1 MPNLSARIYSF
12 PSFLTSSFLS
22 TLTVTHSALSRTT
35 QTGMHTAQEQSL
47 LGSLSATLPNPVP
60 SRLEDLLDRS
70 RHAIPM
76 NLRQHYPDFDPNLP
90 SKLLKSLM
98 SPADFVQLR
107 AVSKKFNEWVPHNNA
122 LKTKMFKT
130 LYVTGVH
137 RTTDRE
143 SSLTAL
149 RKIGKSCK
157 HLIIRMEEGTLKP
170 AIVFRDSTHK
180 PTTVF
185 AAYSRSAADRTTST
199 TDSGFLRAHTPA
211 APIQQP
217 YDWTR
222 VAGLGTSA
230 PSASHLHADYGSDWA
245 LILKELRNVNTIT
258 ISAKGER
265 KWSHFTQFEAT
276 LISIRLAIEKADLPS
291 FHTFR
296 LSPIHAYDILY
307 CRWEGS
313 GIFGDASFINDCV
326 WTRLDTLEVQIYYP
340 FNDLPAPEAKTFV
353 KVLHSWLKGF
363 SARLRVLKFNWVGGY
378 NPDADPDYDR
388 RYNPLLLDM
397 VYPRKEFSASPIYWE
412 NLEELWL
419 GNVKPFDMD
428 LMSLMKSRSPS
439 LQKFNV
445 LHDLTRYDD
454 ADMII
459 DFNDVSLWE
468 TLPYY
473 PDRNKADNL
482 KRKRKYGSIVGS
494 TASSC
499 PVPIPRPREGIS
511 FDDPE
516 ELKLEESKN
525 SQSTARHSAKAT
537 NDPDGEDGVFP
548 FVIEEL

>member
-1 MPNLSARIYSF
+1 
-12 PSFLTSSFLS
+12 
-22 TLTVTHSALSRTT
+22 
-35 QTGMHTAQEQSL
+35 MHTAQEQPL
-47 LGSLSATLPNPVP
+47 LNNLSIMLPNPAP
-60 SRLEDLLDRS
+60 PRLEDLLDRS

-107 AVSKKFNEWVPHNNA
+107 AVSKKFNEWVLYNNS
-122 LKTKMFKT
+122 LKTEMFNK

-137 RTTDRE
+137 KTTDRE
-143 SSLTAL
+143 SSLAAL
-149 RKIGKSCK
+149 RKIGKFCK
-157 HLIIRMEEGTLKP
+157 HLIIQMKEGTLKP
-170 AIVFRDSTHK
+170 ATVFKDNSTHK

-185 AAYSRSAADRTTST
+185 PAYSRSAADGTTSI
-199 TDSGFLRAHTPA
+199 TDSGRLRSHTLA

-222 VAGLGTSA
+222 VAELGTSA
-230 PSASHLHADYGSDWA
+230 PSASYLHADYGSDWA

-258 ISAKGER
+258 ISAKGEH
-265 KWSHFTQFEAT
+265 KWNHFTQFEAT

-291 FHTFR
+291 FHTIR

-313 GIFGDASFINDCV
+313 GIFGGASFMNDCI

-340 FNDLPAPEAKTFV
+340 FNDLSAPEAKTFV
-353 KVLHSWLKGF
+353 KILHSWLKSFGT
-363 SARLRVLKFNWVGGY
+363 SLRVLKFNWVGGY
-378 NPDADPDYDR
+378 NPNADPDYDR

-397 VYPRKEFSASPIYWE
+397 VYPRKEFSAPPIFWE
-412 NLEELWL
+412 NLKELWL
-419 GNVKPFDMD
+419 GNVKPFDVD

-459 DFNDVSLWE
+459 DFNNVSLWE
-468 TLPYY
+468 TLRYY
-473 PDRNKADNL
+473 PDLNKADNL